1 MDNSKEKV
9 LNLVRYLNYNELSE
23 LLEEKIRRL
32 IRNHAAEEEIQ
43 RYRGLRDKAKA
54 QLTSCNKEEC
64 IETLKWIISQGLKTA

>member
-32 IRNHAAEEEIQ
+32 IRDHAAEKEIQ

-54 QLTSCNKEEC
+54 HLTNCNKEEC
-64 IETLKWIISQGLKTA
+64 IETLKWIISRGLKIA